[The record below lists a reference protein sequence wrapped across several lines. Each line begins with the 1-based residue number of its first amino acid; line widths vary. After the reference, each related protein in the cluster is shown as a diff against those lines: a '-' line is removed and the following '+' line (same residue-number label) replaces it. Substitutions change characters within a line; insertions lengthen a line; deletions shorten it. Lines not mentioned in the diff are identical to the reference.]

1 MNAEAASDTRFYIGH
16 VLFIDV
22 VGYSKLLTNEQTRIV
37 RELNEIVQNTDQFR
51 ASEKKHRLIRIATGD
66 GMALVFRDS
75 PESPVRC
82 ALQMTRA
89 LKNLPQPILVRMGIH
104 SGPVSEVSD
113 VNHRI
118 NVAGA
123 GINTAQRVM
132 DCGDAGHILL
142 SKHTAEDLE
151 HHARWQPL
159 LHELGHCEVKHGLR
173 LGLVNLH
180 EAEAGNP
187 RLPQK
192 IRHLRRRRAATSTL
206 LFVGAA
212 AGAVGIVAGSWF
224 SSNGWTNRH
233 ASGPQAA
240 SVSQEAK
247 DESPSLPAATT
258 SPSSSTT
265 ANESNPLATT
275 KLSGLTTPPAPLAP
289 PISVGQNLFAGTWRG
304 KVHSVGPRSEWDSDL
319 ELTIDPSET
328 RWSNMSPGSVTHSGR
343 TLSYRRSYRIGTT
356 TNVQVEANLT
366 VAQDGQTARYMSS
379 QTSVTGKSRSKTAG
393 TGILQRVD

>member
-1 MNAEAASDTRFYIGH
+1 MDTEAAPDTRFYIGH

-22 VGYSKLLTNEQTRIV
+22 VGYSKLLTNEQTRII
-37 RELNEIVQNTDQFR
+37 RELNEIVQNTEQFR
-51 ASEKKHRLIRIATGD
+51 VSEKKHRLIRVATGD

-82 ALQMTRA
+82 ALEITRT
-89 LKNLPQPILVRMGIH
+89 LKNQSEPILVRMGVH

-123 GINTAQRVM
+123 GINIAQRVM

-151 HHARWQPL
+151 HHARWRPL
-159 LHELGHCEVKHGLR
+159 LHELGECEVKHGIR

-192 IRHLRRRRAATSTL
+192 IRHVRRRRAAMSTL
-206 LFVGAA
+206 LFAAAA
-212 AGAVGIVAGSWF
+212 AGAVGIVAGSWLG
-224 SSNGWTNRH
+224 SNGWIHRGSDSRP
-233 ASGPQAA
+233 AEFQQA
-240 SVSQEAK
+240 K
-247 DESPSLPAATT
+247 NDSPSLPT
-258 SPSSSTT
+258 PSIPTASSTA
-265 ANESNPLATT
+265 ANISNSPLPT
-275 KLSGLTTPPAPLAP
+275 KNLAVALTPPPAPSIALA
-289 PISVGQNLFAGTWRG
+289 QKLFAGTWRG
-304 KVHSVGPRSEWDSDL
+304 KLHSVGPRSEWDSDL

-328 RWSNMSPGSVTHSGR
+328 RWSNMSPGSVSRSGR
-343 TLSYRRSYRIGTT
+343 SLIYTRSYRLGTT
-356 TNVQVEANLT
+356 TNVQVQATLT
-366 VAQDGQTARYMSS
+366 VSDDGQMARYMTS
-379 QTSVTGKSRSKTAG
+379 QISVTGKSRSKTAG